1 MENQNSVCFVAR
13 INEIKAIEGADN
25 IEQAVIGGWNC
36 IVKKGAHQVDEL
48 VVCATTDAVIPSEIS
63 DSIGVTNYLR
73 KGNRVRTVKLRGV
86 YSECLIISLDLL
98 PQMKKFFSKGIGY
111 HCEEGQDMM
120 EHLGITKWEPPVK
133 QIQLAS
139 GKTRKCR
146 ENLDFGVYYKFPNL
160 KNVTGMFTEEDEVQ
174 ITRKIHGTNFRA
186 GIVRK
191 VELSLY
197 DRVKLFLNSKLGI
210 GGDSWKWC
218 GYEFYIGSHN
228 VVKDIQPLNSSV
240 GKGSSKSNFY
250 PTDVWSEI
258 AEKYSI
264 KEKLWQEAKRQGSDV
279 GQGLIIYGEI
289 YGAGIQGKG
298 YNYGLN
304 DIQLAVFDIKI
315 NGEYCATEVTQVI
328 TEALLELP
336 HVEVLYEGKWNQE
349 IQDSYIFD
357 NFIEGT
363 KTPHEGIVIKHESG
377 NRQKV
382 AKCINPDYLIF
393 EEKHILDTD
402 ILYNH

>member
-1 MENQNSVCFVAR
+1 MENLNSCCFIAK
-13 INEIKAIEGADN
+13 INEVKSIEGADN
-25 IEQAVIGGWNC
+25 IELVIAGGWNA
-36 IVKKGAHQVDEL
+36 ITKKGEFKEGDLTVI
-48 VVCATTDAVIPSEIS
+48 ATTDAVIPEVFSEKM
-63 DSIGVTNYLR
+63 GVTSYLR
-73 KGNRVRTVKLRGV
+73 KGGRVRTVKLRGV
-86 YSECLIISLDLL
+86 YSECLII
-98 PQMKKFFSKGIGY
+98 PTKYIPGY
-111 HCEEGQDMM
+111 GDMYKEGDDMM
-120 EHLGITKWEPPVK
+120 EKFGIVKYEPPVK

-197 DRVKLFLNSKLGI
+197 DRVRLFLNSKLGI

-250 PTDVWSEI
+250 STDVWSTI

-264 KEKLWQEAKRQGSDV
+264 KEKLWQEAKRQGSNL
-279 GQGLIIYGEI
+279 GEGIILYGEI
-289 YGAGIQGKG
+289 YGAGIQKN
-298 YNYGLN
+298 YTYGLE
-304 DIQLAVFDIKI
+304 DIKFAAFDIKI
-315 NGEYCATEVTQVI
+315 DGEYCATEVTEII
-328 TEALLELP
+328 TQDLLNLH
-336 HVEVLYEGKWNQE
+336 HVEVLYQGKWDQE
-349 IQDSYIFD
+349 IQDGYVFN

-363 KTPHEGIVIKHESG
+363 KTPHEGIVIKHISG
-377 NRQKV
+377 DRKKV
-382 AKCINPDYLIF
+382 AKVINPEYLIAS
-393 EEKHILDTD
+393 EKHDYGD
-402 ILYNH
+402 SH